1 MRFGT
6 GLPRIA
12 LALAITALGSACTT
26 PDKKVYQGEEFH
38 AAGMYSHQF
47 PGNAV
52 ATCEAARRALLSQGY
67 VVADIKA
74 DTVNGQK
81 SFQPDSDTHVEIS
94 FHVVCVSDDA
104 KGVTSTAFVNA
115 LQDRYAIK
123 KTPSSASLGVGAV
136 GAVSLP
142 FGSSDDSLVKIASE
156 TIPPG
161 PIYDRFFTLTGTYLA
176 KIGTD
181 FGPEPKHEPAKVEV
195 EPAKPAEHG
204 ESKVPDADKPVPG
217 AAPAK
222 GGAPDGA
229 PDKTPAAAAG
239 TTPVAASLSPQTGG
253 SPALAQPASGS
264 TSASTPAATP
274 AAAAAAAPAA
284 SPSASPAGPPSGAA
298 PSTIQSMSPAAG
310 ANPGD
315 SPPPPAVVSP
325 RHAQGLIDS

>member
-1 MRFGT
+1 MRNGKLRS
-6 GLPRIA
+6 GKVSLRIA
-12 LALAITALGSACTT
+12 LALAATVLSSACTT

-104 KGVTSTAFVNA
+104 KGITSTAFVNA

-181 FGPEPKHEPAKVEV
+181 FGPEPKHEPAKLDIA
-195 EPAKPAEHG
+195 PAKAVEHS
-204 ESKVPDADKPVPG
+204 EPKAPDAEK
-217 AAPAK
+217 AAPAA
-222 GGAPDGA
+222 GAASA
-229 PDKTPAAAAG
+229 PSNSSPVPAAAPPL
-239 TTPVAASLSPQTGG
+239 TPSAEPSAA
-253 SPALAQPASGS
+253 PASS
-264 TSASTPAATP
+264 S
-274 AAAAAAAPAA
+274 AA
-284 SPSASPAGPPSGAA
+284 SPSA
-298 PSTIQSMSPAAG
+298 IQSMAPAAG
-310 ANPGD
+310 SSSAND
-315 SPPPPAVVSP
+315 KTATPAAVSP
-325 RHAQGLIDS
+325 VHSLGLIDS

>member
-1 MRFGT
+1 MRNKQLRSAKV
-6 GLPRIA
+6 LPRFA
-12 LALAITALGSACTT
+12 LALAIAASGSACTT
-26 PDKKVYQGEEFH
+26 TDKTKVYQGEEFH
-38 AAGMYSHQF
+38 GAGMYSHQF

-104 KGVTSTAFVNA
+104 KGMSSTAFVNA

-161 PIYDRFFTLTGTYLA
+161 PIYDRFFTLTGQYLT
-176 KIGTD
+176 KIGVD
-181 FGPEPKHEPAKVEV
+181 FGPEPKHEPTKVEV
-195 EPAKPAEHG
+195 EVPKRVEHDDAKAPDSGHAGPLKAPTPEGAAPDKSGPTDPAAAPA
-204 ESKVPDADKPVPG
+204 G
-217 AAPAK
+217 AAPATSAATP
-222 GGAPDGA
+222 GSPGVAPIVV
-229 PDKTPAAAAG
+229 PSAAAG
-239 TTPVAASLSPQTGG
+239 AVPNAVQSVAPAGAPATPVDKTTSPDFF
-253 SPALAQPASGS
+253 
-264 TSASTPAATP
+264 
-274 AAAAAAAPAA
+274 
-284 SPSASPAGPPSGAA
+284 SPAGAA
-298 PSTIQSMSPAAG
+298 
-310 ANPGD
+310 
-315 SPPPPAVVSP
+315 
-325 RHAQGLIDS
+325 GLIDS

>member
-1 MRFGT
+1 MQLRSGKR
-6 GLPRIA
+6 LARIA
-12 LALAITALGSACTT
+12 FALAITALSSACTT

-52 ATCEAARRALLSQGY
+52 VTCEAARRALLSQGY

-181 FGPEPKHEPAKVEV
+181 FGPEPKHEPARVV
-195 EPAKPAEHG
+195 AEPAAPVEHR
-204 ESKVPDADKPVPG
+204 ESKAPDTDQPAQGV
-217 AAPAK
+217 APAK
-222 GGAPDGA
+222 GAASEGA
-229 PDKTPAAAAG
+229 PDKTSAAGAATTSAAA
-239 TTPVAASLSPQTGG
+239 PLSPQAGG
-253 SPALAQPASGS
+253 SPAQAAA
-264 TSASTPAATP
+264 ASTPAPTAP
-274 AAAAAAAPAA
+274 AAAAAAPAA
-284 SPSASPAGPPSGAA
+284 SPAASPPGSSSGAA
-298 PSTIQSMSPAAG
+298 PSAIQSMSPAAG
-310 ANPGD
+310 ASQGD
-315 SPPPPAVVSP
+315 NSAAPAVVAP

>member
-1 MRFGT
+1 M
-6 GLPRIA
+6 
-12 LALAITALGSACTT
+12 TALSSACTT
-26 PDKKVYQGEEFH
+26 DKAKVYQGEEFH

-161 PIYDRFFTLTGTYLA
+161 PIYDRFFAMTGQYLT
-176 KIGTD
+176 KIGLD

-195 EPAKPAEHG
+195 EPSKPIEHDDAKG
-204 ESKVPDADKPVPG
+204 SDAG
-217 AAPAK
+217 HLAPAIGPTK
-222 GGAPDGA
+222 APSSDA
-229 PDKTPAAAAG
+229 NTPDQGVSADRTA
-239 TTPVAASLSPQTGG
+239 V
-253 SPALAQPASGS
+253 PAS
-264 TSASTPAATP
+264 PAATSATP
-274 AAAAAAAPAA
+274 SVAPIPAPA
-284 SPSASPAGPPSGAA
+284 SVPSEVQSVAPATA
-298 PSTIQSMSPAAG
+298 PSTTADRFDSTGVVAPVRSP
-310 ANPGD
+310 
-315 SPPPPAVVSP
+315 
-325 RHAQGLIDS
+325 GLIDS